1 MSKWTW
7 GVWCLALL
15 AEATA
20 APSSRQPVKVLYH
33 ERLALA
39 ARAEPAGHRHISFE
53 AYGRRFELSLE
64 PNEGIGRGVPASR
77 SDIQPLQGKLD
88 GQPGSWARLT
98 QIRGVWRGV
107 ISDGH
112 ELYAIEPASEV
123 AAAAVQPPETTDRSA
138 PLIYRFSDTL
148 MSVDGGLCGTGESVD
163 SAISLAA
170 YNDVATTADQ
180 SSPLQLTVSV
190 VADHAF
196 ATAVGDDPE
205 GAVIARMDIVDGIF
219 SSQVGV
225 RIVLA
230 PIVVFSTLPEP
241 FSATSVPLDLLAEVR
256 RFRATTPSQL
266 TGGGV
271 THLMTGRDLD
281 GTIVGIAY
289 LDSVCTGAE
298 ADSLSQGNHSTTM
311 SALIAAHELGH
322 NFNAP
327 HDGQPGACLTTP
339 QTFLM
344 APRINF
350 SSQFS
355 QCSLTQISARIT
367 TAQCLASS
375 TGSGSSDTGGNG
387 GRGRIDIALLA
398 LLGTLLIARR
408 AQLLLRLLAGI
419 PSDAK
424 AVEVHQDPRR
434 RRRGTRHRNDGLP
447 RIRLAARHRA
457 H

>member
-7 GVWCLALL
+7 GVWCLALVA

-20 APSSRQPVKVLYH
+20 AEPSSRQPVKVLYH

-39 ARAEPAGHRHISFE
+39 ARAEPAGHLHISFE

-112 ELYAIEPASEV
+112 ELYAIEPGSEV

-148 MSVDGGLCGTGESVD
+148 MSGDGGLCGTGESVD

-170 YNDVATTADQ
+170 YNDVAPTADQ
-180 SSPLQLTVSV
+180 SSTLQLTVSV

-196 ATAVGDDPE
+196 STAVGDDN
-205 GAVIARMDIVDGIF
+205 
-219 SSQVGV
+219 
-225 RIVLA
+225 
-230 PIVVFSTLPEP
+230 
-241 FSATSVPLDLLAEVR
+241 
-256 RFRATTPSQL
+256 
-266 TGGGV
+266 GGG
-271 THLMTGRDLD
+271 
-281 GTIVGIAY
+281 
-289 LDSVCTGAE
+289 
-298 ADSLSQGNHSTTM
+298 
-311 SALIAAHELGH
+311 
-322 NFNAP
+322 
-327 HDGQPGACLTTP
+327 
-339 QTFLM
+339 
-344 APRINF
+344 
-350 SSQFS
+350 
-355 QCSLTQISARIT
+355 
-367 TAQCLASS
+367 
-375 TGSGSSDTGGNG
+375 
-387 GRGRIDIALLA
+387 GRIDIALLA